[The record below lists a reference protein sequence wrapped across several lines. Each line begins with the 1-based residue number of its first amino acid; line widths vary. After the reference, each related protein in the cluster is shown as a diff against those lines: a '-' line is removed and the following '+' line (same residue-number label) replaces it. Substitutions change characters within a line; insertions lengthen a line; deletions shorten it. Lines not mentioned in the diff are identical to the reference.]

1 MPPVKPLVEVRNLG
15 LQFVKRGAATTI
27 FEDLSFD
34 IREGEVLCM
43 VGESG
48 SGKSVAAKSIMR
60 LLPQPPAEYTQGRIL
75 FGGQDLLTLN
85 EKQLCE
91 VRGKKI
97 AMVFQDALSALNPV
111 YTIGTQMVDLIRL
124 HADKKTSRKAAL
136 NEAKA
141 LLKQVEIRNVDDV
154 VKQYPF
160 QLSGG
165 MRQRVMIAMALSS
178 RPQLLLADEPTT
190 ALDVTVQAQILRLI
204 LKLKRQYG
212 MTVLFITHDLGV
224 VHQVADRVIVMK
236 QGVLVE
242 EGTKSEIFTR
252 PSHPYTKQLLG
263 SMPRIYFEEV
273 NP

>member
-1 MPPVKPLVEVRNLG
+1 MSTPLIKVQQLG
-15 LQFVKRGAATTI
+15 LQFVKRESTTTI
-27 FEDLSFD
+27 FKDLSFD

-60 LLPQPPAEYTQGRIL
+60 LLPEPPAQYTQGQIL
-75 FGGQDLLTLN
+75 FEGQDLLKLN
-85 EKQLCE
+85 EKQLCQ

-124 HADKKTSRKAAL
+124 HADKKLSRKVAL
-136 NEAKA
+136 SEAKE

-178 RPQLLLADEPTT
+178 KPKLLLADEPTT
-190 ALDVTVQAQILRLI
+190 ALDVTVQAQILQLI
-204 LKLKRQYG
+204 LKLKKQYG

-224 VHQVADRVIVMK
+224 VHEVADRVIVMK
-236 QGVLVE
+236 QGELVE
-242 EGTKSEIFTR
+242 EGSKTDIFTR
-252 PSHPYTKQLLG
+252 PAHPYTKQLLS

-273 NP
+273 KL